1 MAGWVPVSHRR
12 WTPHQSDTIQRLL
25 YYMEFFPADSLQMAG
40 FDDWAWLK
48 ELRYGTI
55 EYELETVRPV

>member
-1 MAGWVPVSHRR
+1 
-12 WTPHQSDTIQRLL
+12 
-25 YYMEFFPADSLQMAG
+25 MEFLPADSLQMAG